1 MVIFSAETENLI
13 ENAKVK
19 LVKKQAD
26 YVVAND
32 VTQEGAGFFGDTN
45 IATIISKKGYRLD
58 SGLVSKD
65 SLANIILDVVVEQK

>member
-13 ENAKVK
+13 ENATKK
-19 LVKKQAD
+19 LAKKNAD

-32 VTQEGAGFFGDTN
+32 VTMDGAGFFGDTN
-45 IATIISKKGYRLD
+45 IATIISKKGYSVE

-65 SLANIILDVVVEQK
+65 QLAHIILDTISDNK